1 MKRNKNSLL
10 VFIIL
15 VILIYGILQVFGITC
30 PIKFIT
36 GVSCPGCGM
45 TRAYLSLLRLDFK
58 SAYYYHPLFVLPA
71 LGLIIYIFRDK
82 FSKKFLRR
90 LEIFFVLVF
99 LIVYVFRMMDPN
111 DIIVVFRPY
120 ESIFYKIFNFL
131 KELMR

>member
-15 VILIYGILQVFGITC
+15 VILTYGILQVFGITC

-82 FSKKFLRR
+82 FSKKFLRG

-111 DIIVVFRPY
+111 DTIVVFRPY
-120 ESIFYKIFNFL
+120 ESISYKIFNFL

>member
-71 LGLIIYIFRDK
+71 LGLILYIFRDK
-82 FSKKFLRR
+82 FSKKFLSR

-111 DIIVVFRPY
+111 DTIVVFRPN

>member
-82 FSKKFLRR
+82 FSKKFLSR

-99 LIVYVFRMMDPN
+99 LIVYIFRMMDPN
-111 DIIVVFRPY
+111 DTIVVFRPY

>member
-15 VILIYGILQVFGITC
+15 VILTYGILQVFGITC

-99 LIVYVFRMMDPN
+99 LIVYVFRMMDPK
-111 DIIVVFRPY
+111 DTIVIFRPY

>member
-58 SAYYYHPLFVLPA
+58 SAYYYHPLFILPA

-82 FSKKFLRR
+82 FSKKFLSR

-99 LIVYVFRMMDPN
+99 LIVYIFRMMDPN
-111 DIIVVFRPY
+111 DTIVVFRPY

>member
-111 DIIVVFRPY
+111 DTIVVFKPY

>member
-82 FSKKFLRR
+82 FSKKFLRG

-111 DIIVVFRPY
+111 DTIVVFRLY

>member
-1 MKRNKNSLL
+1 MKRDKNSLL

-15 VILIYGILQVFGITC
+15 VIFIYGILQVFGITC

-45 TRAYLSLLRLDFK
+45 TRAYLSLLKLDFK
-58 SAYYYHPLFVLPA
+58 LSYYYHPLFILPT

-82 FSKKFLRR
+82 FSKKFLRG

-99 LIVYVFRMMDPN
+99 LTVYIFRMMDPK
-111 DIIVVFRPY
+111 DTIVVFRPY
-120 ESIFYKIFNFL
+120 ESIFYRIFNFL

>member
-82 FSKKFLRR
+82 FSKKFLSR

-111 DIIVVFRPY
+111 DTIVVFRPY